1 MGAPR
6 LTFGGPGLPAG
17 PPGLLVGPPGLLARP
32 PGPLVGPPGRG
43 WLYLA
48 LGAVAHC
55 SLSIVHPPKIS
66 TCCGNSIRKMISA
79 SRRLLF
85 VFYVSSHVKRPLFQ
99 CRLWPGYFLKL
110 WLVASGLL
118 SLSARGLI
126 SESGFQPGAIRSVRL
141 SFFILIALS
150 LFRVRFRVRFV
161 FIPFLPLPYLTSPL
175 FSFFLFV
182 LKPN

>member
-1 MGAPR
+1 
-6 LTFGGPGLPAG
+6 
-17 PPGLLVGPPGLLARP
+17 
-32 PGPLVGPPGRG
+32 
-43 WLYLA
+43 
-48 LGAVAHC
+48 
-55 SLSIVHPPKIS
+55 
-66 TCCGNSIRKMISA
+66 MISA
-79 SRRLLF
+79 SRRFLF
-85 VFYVSSHVKRPLFQ
+85 IFYVSSHVKRPLFQ

-118 SLSARGLI
+118 SLSARGSI

-182 LKPN
+182 LKPNSKLPSPWRPTGGANCPCKIYVFWGSRNGSSKPRVIMRTAARYT